1 MRHIKTHE
9 PAPIGGG
16 PAMNEAEE
24 AIDLGRP
31 GSPRTELGRLLMA
44 ARREFVAVEGRFL
57 NRIELDRELAE
68 RRGGAS
74 TDREGDVV
82 AI

>member
-16 PAMNEAEE
+16 PAMDEAEE
-24 AIDLGRP
+24 AIDLGQD
-31 GSPRTELGRLLMA
+31 GAPRTELGRLLLA
-44 ARREFVAVEGRFL
+44 ARREFAAAEGRFL
-57 NRIELDRELAE
+57 DRDELDRELAE

-74 TDREGDVV
+74 ADGEG
-82 AI
+82 